1 MIDVNE
7 YFEGKVKSIAFSGG
21 ELPATVGV
29 MDIGEFVFSTSQH
42 EVMTVVDG
50 LLRVRLP
57 GEPDYRDYASGTSF
71 EVPANASFD
80 VIVAQQT
87 AYHCTYQ

>member
-1 MIDVNE
+1 MISVNE
-7 YFEGKVKSIAFSGG
+7 YFEGKVKSIAFEGS

-29 MDIGEFVFSTSQH
+29 MDTGEFTFGTSQN

-57 GEPDYRDYASGTSF
+57 GQEDFSDYPSGSSF
-71 EVPANASFD
+71 KVAANASFD
-80 VIVAQQT
+80 VVVVQQT
-87 AYHCTYQ
+87 AYHCTYS